1 MIKEVASTGKTTS
14 FHFLFRILFQPF
26 LSAEVRQVLY
36 LEILEGSI
44 EAISVRAG
52 RHETYHDRDVVLQ
65 PGVAHHDIFL
75 VVEGIED
82 FHGIQPSDSLDPYVG
97 TGLSSVMTLQ
107 SEVLWVTTVLRLNLP
122 STNSIPVLM

>member
-1 MIKEVASTGKTTS
+1 MIKEVASTGNATS

-36 LEILEGSI
+36 LEILKGGI
-44 EAISVRAG
+44 EAVSVRAG

-82 FHGIQPSDSLDPYVG
+82 FHGIQPS
-97 TGLSSVMTLQ
+97 GLSSVMTLQ

-122 STNSIPVLM
+122 STNSMPVLM

>member
-1 MIKEVASTGKTTS
+1 MIKEVASTGNATS

-26 LSAEVRQVLY
+26 LSAEVGQVLY
-36 LEILEGSI
+36 LEILKGGI
-44 EAISVRAG
+44 EAVSVRAG

-82 FHGIQPSDSLDPYVG
+82 F
-97 TGLSSVMTLQ
+97 
-107 SEVLWVTTVLRLNLP
+107 RKLP
-122 STNSIPVLM
+122 KLAY